1 MKRLEATVTVGNIR
15 GVHGRVAARLASVAA
30 DFRICLLVT
39 REEETVDC
47 SSVLDVLAMALV
59 QGTEVR
65 LAVEGE
71 NPGDALNAAIGIL
84 TSQDDP

>member
-1 MKRLEATVTVGNIR
+1 MKRLEAAVTVGNVR
-15 GVHGRVAARLASVAA
+15 GVHGRVAARLAEIAA
-30 DFRICLLVT
+30 DLRVSLLVT

-59 QGTEVR
+59 HGTEVR

-71 NPGDALNAAIGIL
+71 SAGNALNTAISIL